1 MVVPLNMPPVVDEDA
16 DPKAAVLIV
25 DDLPEKLL
33 VFRTVLEELNQELV
47 FVRSGGE
54 ALREV
59 LHREFAVILL
69 DVNMPDI
76 DGFETASLIRKYRRS
91 AHTPIIFVTAYADE
105 MQTALGYSLGAV
117 DYILSPV
124 VPEVLR
130 GKVKVFIDLYNMQRR
145 VQRQS
150 EQKAAL
156 AAAEAA
162 RRTAEEKTRRSQ
174 FLSQASRLLGGS
186 LDIGIGTRRL
196 LELAVPQL
204 ASLATLVVQ
213 GESLAASQALCFE
226 ALPGGGVQTTEIDF
240 GALPQPVQDV
250 LAQAI
255 ETRRRVD
262 LHDADL
268 QALRADPV
276 RLPFSVGSV
285 LPLVTGER
293 ALGAMM
299 VVSEEEGRDWSVLE
313 ELADRAAMAFENAR
327 LYRSLEAEIAERR
340 QAQDKLQQLNQR
352 KDEFLAMLS
361 HELRNPLA
369 PIRNSVEVI
378 RRLAPADPKLVRANE
393 VMERQVHQMTRLV
406 DELLD
411 VARISQGK
419 IGLQIEPVDLVA
431 VIAHAVE
438 TVRPVLDARHH
449 HLTQQLPDG
458 AVWMRGDF
466 ARLSQVVANL
476 LNNAA
481 KYTEEGGQIQLSLG
495 VEGGHALITVRDNGI
510 GIDAELLPN
519 VFDLFEQGK
528 RALDRAQGGLG
539 VGLTLVRRLVE
550 LHNGHI
556 EVSSA
561 GPGQG
566 AEFSVRLPCLASV
579 APAETVPRPAPAPAP
594 VSAGCRVLVVDD
606 NIDAAESV
614 AMFLGM
620 VGHEVKAVPDGVQ
633 ALACAPTYAPHVVV
647 LDIGLPMLDGYE
659 VAKRLRAL
667 PQTAHALLVAVTG
680 YGSKHDRARADEVGF
695 DRYLVKPADPCV
707 LADMIAS
714 WRESAEALPPGR
726 SQGEALPLGGT
737 GASRRRGP

>member
-1 MVVPLNMPPVVDEDA
+1 VPLSAPPVPDEDP

-33 VFRTVLEELNQELV
+33 VFQTVLEELNQELV
-47 FVRSGGE
+47 FVRSGSE

-130 GKVKVFIDLYNMQRR
+130 GKVKVFIDLHNMQRR

-150 EQKAAL
+150 EQKAEL

-162 RRTAEEKTRRSQ
+162 RRAAEEKTRRSQ

-186 LDIGIGTRRL
+186 LDIGIATRRL
-196 LELAVPQL
+196 LELVVPQI

-213 GESLAASQALCFE
+213 GETLETSQALCCE
-226 ALPGGGVQTTEIDF
+226 ALPGGGVQTIELDF
-240 GALPQPVQDV
+240 VALPQELQNV
-250 LAQAI
+250 LGQAI
-255 ETRRRVD
+255 QTRRRVD
-262 LHDADL
+262 LRAGDL
-268 QALRADPV
+268 QPLRTDAARAP
-276 RLPFSVGSV
+276 LTVGSV
-285 LPLVTGER
+285 LPLVIGER
-293 ALGAMM
+293 ALGALMIAT
-299 VVSEEEGRDWSVLE
+299 EDDAREWSVLE
-313 ELADRAAMAFENAR
+313 ELADRAAIAFENAR
-327 LYRSLEAEIAERR
+327 LYRSLEGEIAERR

-378 RRLAPADPKLVRANE
+378 RRLAPAEPKLVRANE
-393 VMERQVHQMTRLV
+393 VMERQVRQMTRLV

-438 TVRPVLDARHH
+438 TVRPMLDARHH
-449 HLTQQLPDG
+449 QLMQQLPDG

-466 ARLSQVVANL
+466 ARLSQVIANL

-481 KYTEEGGQIQLSLG
+481 KYTEEGGEVGLSLA

-510 GIDAELLPN
+510 GIDADLLPN

-550 LHNGHI
+550 LHNGAI
-556 EVSSA
+556 EASSA

-566 AEFSVRLPCLASV
+566 AEFRVRLPCLASV
-579 APAETVPRPAPAPAP
+579 ALVETVPRQAVTAP

-606 NIDAAESV
+606 NVDAAESV

-620 VGHEVKAVPDGVQ
+620 VGHEVKAVADGLQ
-633 ALACAPTYAPHVVV
+633 ALACAPTYAPQVVV

-667 PQTAHALLVAVTG
+667 PQTAHSLLVAVTG
-680 YGSKHDRARADEVGF
+680 YGGKHDRTRADQVGF

-714 WRESAEALPPGR
+714 WRESADAVGVSP
-726 SQGEALPLGGT
+726 A
-737 GASRRRGP
+737 GASAAKGRTARPG

>member
-1 MVVPLNMPPVVDEDA
+1 MVDDDVA
-16 DPKAAVLIV
+16 DGKAAVLVV

-33 VFRTVLEELNQELV
+33 VFRTVLEELEQELV
-47 FVRSGGE
+47 FARSGGE

-59 LHREFAVILL
+59 LNREFAVILL

-76 DGFETASLIRKYRRS
+76 DGFETASLIRKYKKS

-130 GKVKVFIDLYNMQRR
+130 GKVKVFVDLYNMQRSVR
-145 VQRQS
+145 RQG
-150 EQKAAL
+150 EHKLAL

-162 RRTAEEKTRRSQ
+162 RRAAEEKTRRSL
-174 FLSQASRLLGGS
+174 FLAQASRLLGGS
-186 LDIGIGTRRL
+186 LDIGVATRRL
-196 LELAVPQL
+196 LELVVPQV

-213 GESLAASQALCFE
+213 GETLAESRVLCCE
-226 ALPGGGVQTTEIDF
+226 SVQGGGVQTIEQDF
-240 GALPQPVQDV
+240 AALPPRVQDV
-250 LAQAI
+250 LERAI
-255 ETRRRVD
+255 DGQLRVD
-262 LHDADL
+262 LHADEL
-268 QALRADPV
+268 EALRADVDPA
-276 RLPFSVGSV
+276 RPPLMVGSA
-285 LPLVTGER
+285 LPLAIRDR
-293 ALGAMM
+293 ALGALL
-299 VVSEEEGRDWSVLE
+299 VAAENDAREWSVLE
-313 ELADRAAMAFENAR
+313 ELADRAAIAFENAR
-327 LYRSLEAEIAERR
+327 LYRSLEAEIVERR
-340 QAQDKLQQLNQR
+340 QAQDSLLQLNQR

-378 RRLAPADPKLVRANE
+378 RRLAPADSKLVRANE
-393 VMERQVHQMTRLV
+393 VMERQVRQMTRLV

-419 IGLQIEPVDLVA
+419 IGLLIEPVDLVA

-438 TVRPVLDARHH
+438 TTRPLIDARRHL
-449 HLTQQLPDG
+449 LTQQLPDG

-481 KYTEEGGQIQLSLG
+481 KYTEDGGQIQLSLA
-495 VEGGHALITVRDNGI
+495 VEGGNAVVSVRDNGI
-510 GIDAELLPN
+510 GIELDLLPN

-550 LHNGHI
+550 LHHGHI
-556 EVSSA
+556 EVFSTGS
-561 GPGQG
+561 GQG
-566 AEFSVRLPCLASV
+566 AEFRVRLPCLTSV
-579 APAETVPRPAPAPAP
+579 TAADTAPRPLPVAAPT
-594 VSAGCRVLVVDD
+594 SAGCRVLVVDD
-606 NIDAAESV
+606 NVDAAESV

-620 VGHEVKAVPDGVQ
+620 VGHEVKTVPDGLQ
-633 ALACAPTYAPHVVV
+633 ALACAPTYAPQVVV
-647 LDIGLPMLDGYE
+647 LDIGLPALDGYE
-659 VAKRLRAL
+659 VARRLRAL
-667 PQTAHALLVAVTG
+667 PQTAHSLLVAVTG
-680 YGSKHDRARADEVGF
+680 YGSKQDQARASDVGF

-707 LADMIAS
+707 LADMISS
-714 WRESAEALPPGR
+714 WREAGQPDGIKPEAESAAAGRKARPG
-726 SQGEALPLGGT
+726 
-737 GASRRRGP
+737 